1 MIQFSTFFNLLQNA
15 TKCGFTE
22 RFIKTTNGKIHPNSS
37 LFSQY
42 TLQEVLIVETILCPQ
57 DKSRLLFIKTPDG
70 LQGVLVE
77 YLEFQIYQ

>member
-15 TKCGFTE
+15 AKCGFTE
-22 RFIKTTNGKIHPNSS
+22 RFSKTINGKIHPNSNW
-37 LFSQY
+37 LLQY
-42 TLQEVLIVETILCPQ
+42 TLQEVLIVETILCSQ

-77 YLEFQIYQ
+77 YLEFHIYH